1 VTPPTPSAIRAY
13 PERVL
18 RTVVLFVCTSAAF
31 APLALRGLLGKDAAT
46 GARDAFMGLLLL
58 VLAAVQ
64 SVRAEQSP
72 EDLDSPSARRAKRF
86 APTAVGLLLAGL
98 FFFPR
103 FEAPWTQGGGA
114 YLVLLFFVNLPLAA
128 FWHVPSV
135 RAVSLVVASVAAL
148 GATVIVPDDAA
159 APCLLPVA
167 AAWVLVP
174 ALDRLALVRGRLDP
188 RPDPRLRPTLAAG
201 AAVLVV
207 GLALFAAS
215 TLVLPPSVRRWTSL
229 NVFSPSPTRTGPVVP
244 PPDVPVGK
252 LLGLLMA
259 AALTLLAWN
268 AYASSRGRRSRPPE
282 LVLPMAA
289 SAARPL
295 DPAAIERAL
304 GAWPAGA
311 RREVVQT
318 YLDHLRAL
326 EARAALRQPGTTP
339 LALARRL
346 DQAAAARL
354 AERFGRARWDP
365 APIATDDA
373 ARARDEAAEVERAR
387 G

>member
-1 VTPPTPSAIRAY
+1 MTTPIARAY

-18 RTVVLFVCTSAAF
+18 RTAVLFGCTCAAF
-31 APLALRGLLGKDAAT
+31 APLAVRGVLGKTPSA

-58 VLAAVQ
+58 VLAALQ

-103 FEAPWTQGGGA
+103 FEAPWAQGGGA

-148 GATVIVPDDAA
+148 GATVLVPDDAA

-174 ALDRLALVRGRLDP
+174 GLDRLALVRARLDP
-188 RPDPRLRPTLAAG
+188 RPDPRLRPTLVAA
-201 AAVLVV
+201 AAVLAV
-207 GLALFAAS
+207 GVALFTAS
-215 TLVLPPSVRRWTSL
+215 TLVLPASTRRWTSL
-229 NVFSPSPTRTGPVVP
+229 NVFSPSPTRTGPVVA

-268 AYASSRGRRSRPPE
+268 AYAASRGGRRRPPE
-282 LVLPMAA
+282 LVLPMAP

-326 EARAALRQPGTTP
+326 EARAAVRQPGTTP
-339 LALARRL
+339 LDLARRL
-346 DQAAAARL
+346 GHQAAVRL
-354 AERFGRARWDP
+354 AERFGRARWGP
-365 APIATDDA
+365 APVATDEA
-373 ARARDEAAEVERAR
+373 AHARAEAAEVERAR
-387 G
+387 R

>member
-1 VTPPTPSAIRAY
+1 MTPVAARAF
-13 PERVL
+13 PERTA
-18 RTVVLFVCTSAAF
+18 RTLVLFVCTCAAF
-31 APLALRGLLGKDAAT
+31 APLALRGVLGKDPST
-46 GARDAFMGLLLL
+46 GARDAVMGLLLL

-64 SVRAEQSP
+64 SARAEESP

-103 FEAPWTQGGGA
+103 FEAPWAQGGGA
-114 YLVLLFFVNLPLAA
+114 YLVLLYFVNLPLAA
-128 FWHVPSV
+128 FWHVPAV

-148 GATVIVPDDAA
+148 GATVMVPDDAA

-174 ALDRLALVRGRLDP
+174 ALDRLAAVRARIEP
-188 RPDPRLRPTLAAG
+188 RPAPRLRPTLTAS
-201 AAVLVV
+201 AAVLAL

-215 TLVLPPSVRRWTSL
+215 MLVVPASTRRWTSL
-229 NVFSPSPTRTGPVVP
+229 NVFSPASTRHVGPIVP

-268 AYASSRGRRSRPPE
+268 AYASSRGGRARP
-282 LVLPMAA
+282 LVAALPMTA

-295 DPAAIERAL
+295 DPAAIDRAL
-304 GAWPAGA
+304 GAWPPGA

-326 EARAALRQPGTTP
+326 EARTTLRQPGTTP
-339 LALARRL
+339 FGLARL
-346 DQAAAARL
+346 LGVEAAARL

-365 APIATDDA
+365 APIATDEVA
-373 ARARDEAAEVERAR
+373 CARTEAADVERGR
-387 G
+387 R